1 MALLHRYAALDDD
14 APERDTIMEQLV
26 STFLPVV
33 EQVVARYAGRHHT
46 SREDLVQTGAAAM
59 VAAIDRWDP
68 DRAKGDFLGYLVP
81 CVRGEIKRYF
91 RDRTWATSVPRPVK
105 DLGIAIAKASDPL
118 AQRLGRAPRPSE
130 LADALGVDREDVVE
144 ALAAKADQHATP
156 LCAVDDET
164 GDTYDTLGAVDAAF
178 GHIEDQELLRPLVVR
193 LTAREQRILV
203 LRFFEDR
210 TQSEIGAELG
220 LSQMHVSRL
229 LSRTLATLRR
239 GLEDADRRRP
249 DPPRSA

>member
-1 MALLHRYAALDDD
+1 MRAHHGTVRIDDQHGSGDAAGKLHH
-14 APERDTIMEQLV
+14 
-26 STFLPVV
+26 
-33 EQVVARYAGRHHT
+33 RHH
-46 SREDLVQTGAAAM
+46 R
-59 VAAIDRWDP
+59 
-68 DRAKGDFLGYLVP
+68 
-81 CVRGEIKRYF
+81 
-91 RDRTWATSVPRPVK
+91 
-105 DLGIAIAKASDPL
+105 
-118 AQRLGRAPRPSE
+118 
-130 LADALGVDREDVVE
+130 
-144 ALAAKADQHATP
+144 HATP
-156 LCAVDDET
+156 LFAVDDET

-178 GHIEDQELLRPLVVR
+178 GHIEDQEILRPLVVR

-210 TQSEIGAELG
+210 TQSEIGTELG